1 MENKKVLE
9 SEYYF
14 KYIIDILS
22 STPIYFKN
30 KNKQDV
36 IVSMIKDL
44 QFIIIEYLENVIDI
58 ENEAKLFTEYIKSIS
73 TFILSVGNIALMLI
87 AVIAW
92 FTFNGIDSIDKD
104 NQLEHMEDNL
114 KLIKLRYIKSF
125 TKVNNATVAEVMH
138 SYSYTL
144 EKILI
149 HKDFGY
155 GSYKDL
161 YIPILLN
168 RTISFRKENK

>member
-1 MENKKVLE
+1 MESIKE
-9 SEYYF
+9 SNAEYYYG
-14 KYIIDILS
+14 YILDVVKHSLV
-22 STPIYFKN
+22 STKPDDAKR
-30 KNKQDV
+30 
-36 IVSMIKDL
+36 IVAMIEKL
-44 QFIIIEYLENVIDI
+44 KEIIIEYLENVINI
-58 ENEAKLFTEYIKSIS
+58 HEEARLLAEYIKSIS
-73 TFILSVGNIALMLI
+73 SFILSIGNIALMLI
-87 AVIAW
+87 AIIAW
-92 FTFNGIDSIDKD
+92 FTFNGVNSINKDDQLEWMKD
-104 NQLEHMEDNL
+104 NLN
-114 KLIKLRYIKSF
+114 LIKLRYIKSF
-125 TKVNNATVAEVMH
+125 VKVKDVGVHEVMH